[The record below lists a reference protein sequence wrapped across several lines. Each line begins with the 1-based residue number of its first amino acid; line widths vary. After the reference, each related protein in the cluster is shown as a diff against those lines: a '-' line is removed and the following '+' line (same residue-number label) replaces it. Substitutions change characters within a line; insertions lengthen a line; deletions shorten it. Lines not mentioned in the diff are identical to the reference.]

1 MQIRNKDD
9 IRAFIQEDKWMMDI
23 LASVKLLNL
32 PDWWVCAGFVRSK
45 IWDVLHDFDEKTPL
59 PDIDVIYYDQAIVEE
74 KEEKR
79 LEEQLKDLMPTI
91 PWSVKNQARMHIEN
105 GIPPYTSAEDAI
117 AKFPETAT
125 ALGVKLDE
133 GNHVILTAPHG
144 VQDIVNLV
152 VRPTPYFFESE
163 ERMLIYAER
172 VRKKNWQSIW
182 GQVDVI
188 GWDVNRI

>member
-1 MQIRNKDD
+1 MTMQIRNKDD
-9 IRAFIQEDKWMMDI
+9 ILAFIQEDKWMMDI

-105 GIPPYTSAEDAI
+105 GIP
-117 AKFPETAT
+117 
-125 ALGVKLDE
+125 L
-133 GNHVILTAPHG
+133 IL
-144 VQDIVNLV
+144 QLKMLSQNFQKR
-152 VRPTPYFFESE
+152 RP
-163 ERMLIYAER
+163 L
-172 VRKKNWQSIW
+172 
-182 GQVDVI
+182 
-188 GWDVNRI
+188 